1 MHYRLYALNP
11 TTGKIMQGRD
21 IAADSDADAIAAGRR
36 THPDNPFEVWCQQ
49 RLVYTSTDKEMRAR
63 A

>member
-11 TTGKIMQGRD
+11 ATGKIMQGRD
-21 IAADSDADAIAAGRR
+21 IAAENDADAIAAGRR
-36 THPDNPFEVWCQQ
+36 AHPENPFEVWCQQ
-49 RLVYTSTDKEMRAR
+49 RLVYTSTDKDTRAR

>member
-11 TTGKIMQGRD
+11 ATGKIMQGRD
-21 IAADSDADAIAAGRR
+21 IAAESDAEAIEVGHR
-36 THPDNPFEVWCQQ
+36 THLENPFEIWCQQ
-49 RLVYTSTDKEMRAR
+49 RLVYTSTDKDAH